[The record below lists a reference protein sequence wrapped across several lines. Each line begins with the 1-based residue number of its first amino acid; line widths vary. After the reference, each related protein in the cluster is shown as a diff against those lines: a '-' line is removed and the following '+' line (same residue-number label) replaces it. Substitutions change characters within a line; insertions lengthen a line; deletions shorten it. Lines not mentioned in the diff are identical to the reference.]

1 MGVNWKQKLQTGL
14 PEGLRICISSALVF
28 NAVVVALGIT
38 YLVMR
43 FTIFSV
49 RYLDRLW
56 FSKPW

>member
-1 MGVNWKQKLQTGL
+1 MNWKPKLHPGL
-14 PEGLRICISSALVF
+14 LEGLRLCVGSALAI
-28 NAVVVALGIT
+28 NAVVVMFGIT

-49 RYLDRLW
+49 RFLDRLW

>member
-1 MGVNWKQKLQTGL
+1 MTWKQKIQTGL
-14 PEGLRICISSALVF
+14 PDGLRICISLALVV
-28 NAVVVALGIT
+28 NAVVVTLGVT

-49 RYLDRLW
+49 RYLDKIW